1 MKYLKYF
8 LNYLFSLVYDI
19 YYFFFGSISKRIVG
33 ISYYRKSKLYPDYLK
48 VGGMSEAVKYL
59 AKKYCQGKGVDIGGG
74 KWPIEGVRVIENKVE
89 ENAYLIKEK
98 DNSLD
103 FVFSSHTLEH
113 LEKWQEALKEWYRV
127 LKPNGILFLYLPHPS
142 VKMWQKESLKFHKWS
157 PDPITVSDFLEKN
170 LKMKI
175 EKITFLPDGYLSF
188 LIIARK

>member
-1 MKYLKYF
+1 
-8 LNYLFSLVYDI
+8 
-19 YYFFFGSISKRIVG
+19 
-33 ISYYRKSKLYPDYLK
+33 
-48 VGGMSEAVKYL
+48 MSGAVKYL
-59 AKKYCQGKGVDIGGG
+59 AKKYCQGKGIDVGAS
-74 KWPIEGVRVIENKVE
+74 KWPIEGARVVENKVE

-98 DNSLD
+98 DSSLD

-113 LEKWQEALKEWYRV
+113 LEKWQEALKEWHRV

-157 PDPITVSDFLEKN
+157 PDPIIVSNFLEKN
-170 LKMKI
+170 LNMKI